1 MTKRWKCFLSVLLLG
16 LSGCV
21 TQSQDGSSAVYAY
34 EWWVTALW
42 VVVGI
47 AVGPIG
53 WKLRGGR
60 YGWALLIACPVFVLG
75 VAPTMWLTSVRVNDD
90 GFQVHNGIWG
100 ATANSDV
107 KFADVSGVRLT
118 SETTRSRR
126 GGKRTNYFL
135 NFDRRSGQS
144 EKVSIGNDV
153 LEAGGLD
160 ILERLAKR
168 GITVIDQ
175 SQAQ

>member
-1 MTKRWKCFLSVLLLG
+1 
-16 LSGCV
+16 
-21 TQSQDGSSAVYAY
+21 
-34 EWWVTALW
+34 
-42 VVVGI
+42 
-47 AVGPIG
+47 
-53 WKLRGGR
+53 
-60 YGWALLIACPVFVLG
+60 
-75 VAPTMWLTSVRVNDD
+75 MWLTSVRVNDD